1 MTAFVQ
7 LYLAAYKEFVRDRM
21 TIFWTLA
28 FPLVFVVMFGVLF
41 NFGGDSRF
49 DVGLVVEDT
58 GVTAQEVAS
67 IVRQVPVFKISE
79 KGRDAEITAL
89 KRGDRRAVIVL
100 PAGLSEAM
108 AAKLPARIS
117 VYYDPANQQTSQIVL
132 TITRQVLDRVDHE
145 LSGTQPAFVL
155 QEETVQA
162 SQLRS
167 IDYLLPGILAM
178 ALMQLGLFGTA
189 QPLVA
194 LRDQGVLRRLSA
206 TPLPRWTVLASQI
219 AMRLTI
225 ALAQTVIIVG
235 FGVIAFRVP
244 MQGNPLLLL
253 GLVVL
258 GALTFIALGYMV
270 AAFSKNQETASGI
283 SSLINFPMMF
293 LSGLFFP
300 VEFVPQFLQ
309 PVIAA
314 IPLTYLVDAIRQI
327 MIGTNPLYPMPVDI
341 GVLMAWFAGALVI
354 AIRFF
359 KWE

>member
-1 MTAFVQ
+1 MPAFIQ
-7 LYLAAYKEFVRDRM
+7 LYIASLKEFVRDRM

-41 NFGGDSRF
+41 SFNGDSKF
-49 DVGLVVEDT
+49 DVGLVIEDQGAT
-58 GVTAQEVAS
+58 GQQVAN
-67 IVRQVPVFKISE
+67 ILRQVPVFKLYE
-79 KGRDAEITAL
+79 TGRDGELTAL
-89 KRGDRRAVIVL
+89 KRGDRRAVIIL
-100 PAGLSEAM
+100 PAGLSDGV
-108 AAKLPARIS
+108 AAKQPARIS

-132 TITRQVLDRVDHE
+132 TVTRQVLDQVDRQI
-145 LSGTQPAFVL
+145 SGTQPAFTVE
-155 QEETVQA
+155 QEPVQA
-162 SQLRS
+162 AQLRS
-167 IDYLLPGILAM
+167 IDFLLPGILAM

-225 ALAQTVIIVG
+225 AIAQTVIIVG
-235 FGVIAFRVP
+235 FGVVVFQVP
-244 MQGNPLLLL
+244 LQGNPFLLF
-253 GLVVL
+253 GMVVL
-258 GALTFIALGYMV
+258 GALTFIAIGYMV
-270 AAFSKNQETASGI
+270 AAFSKNQESASGI

-309 PVIAA
+309 PVIAI

-327 MIGTNPLYPMPVDI
+327 MIGTNPLFPMPLDI
-341 GVLMAWFAGALVI
+341 GILAAWFGVSLVV
-354 AIRFF
+354 AVRFF

>member
-1 MTAFVQ
+1 MNAFFQ
-7 LYLAAYKEFVRDRM
+7 LYLASLKEFVRDRM
-21 TIFWTLA
+21 GIFWTLA
-28 FPLVFVVMFGVLF
+28 FPLAFVVMFGVLF
-41 NFGGDSRF
+41 SFNGDSRF
-49 DVGLVVEDT
+49 DVGLVVEDS
-58 GVTAQEVAS
+58 GGTA
-67 IVRQVPVFKISE
+67 RQVAGILRQVSVFKISE
-79 KGRDAEITAL
+79 TGRDAEITAL

-100 PAGLSEAM
+100 PEGLSAGI
-108 AAKLPARIS
+108 AAKQPARIS
-117 VYYDPANQQTSQIVL
+117 VFYDPANQQASQIVL
-132 TITRQVLDRVDHE
+132 TIVRQVLDQVDRQI
-145 LSGTQPAFVL
+145 SGSQPAFLV

-167 IDYLLPGILAM
+167 IDFLLPGILAM

-189 QPLVA
+189 QPMVA
-194 LRDQGVLRRLSA
+194 MRDQGVLRRLSA

-235 FGVIAFRVP
+235 FGVVVFNVP
-244 MQGNPLLLL
+244 MQGNPLILL
-253 GLVVL
+253 GTVIL

-283 SSLINFPMMF
+283 SSFINFPMMF

-300 VEFVPQFLQ
+300 VELVPQFLR

-314 IPLTYLVDAIRQI
+314 LPLTYLVDAIRQI
-327 MIGTNPLYPMPVDI
+327 MIGTNPLYPMPVNI
-341 GVLMAWFAGALVI
+341 AVLFAWFAGSLVI
-354 AIRFF
+354 ALRFF